1 MTFLILLH
9 FYNSYCLQKEV
20 NTKTNYILQ
29 ENVLVQQNQLVYF
42 EDKFIQ
48 YVVLDVLQEK

>member
-20 NTKTNYILQ
+20 NTKTNYILR